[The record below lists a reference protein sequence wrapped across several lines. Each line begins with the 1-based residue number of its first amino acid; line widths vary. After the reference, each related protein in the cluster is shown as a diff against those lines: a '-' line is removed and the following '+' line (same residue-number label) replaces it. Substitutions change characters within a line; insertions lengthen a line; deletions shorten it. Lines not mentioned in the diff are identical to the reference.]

1 MKKLLLITAM
11 AVMSFAWTNAQIMNE
26 KGEISGNDASGGSS
40 QPVTNSSSTSY
51 PRGAVFNTRFD
62 ENLFGMDIGFDMGEM
77 WHLNL
82 GMDVSSFKIS
92 GARVETNLYS
102 IGFGWSKRAV
112 LGDWFLLQGRI
123 YPYMGWGS
131 HNTNYFSS
139 KTKDEEKT
147 EFTYGARADAQIGF
161 RIIKQKD
168 GTQWF
173 LTGGY
178 TISSPE
184 FETKDMFDN
193 GVWGIGITII
203 N

>member
-1 MKKLLLITAM
+1 MAAM
-11 AVMSFAWTNAQIMNE
+11 AVMSFAWANAQIMNE
-26 KGEISGNDASGGSS
+26 KGEISGNYASGGSS
-40 QPVTNSSSTSY
+40 QPVTDSSSASY

-62 ENLFGMDIGFDMGEM
+62 ENYFGWDIGWDIGKM
-77 WHLNL
+77 WHLNF
-82 GMDVSSFKIS
+82 GMDVSSPKAPGVSID
-92 GARVETNLYS
+92 TNIYS

-131 HNTNYFSS
+131 YNKNYQSS
-139 KTKDEEKT
+139 KIKDEEKT

-184 FETKDMFDN
+184 FETKNMFDN